1 MIELPTKWPGME
13 RLRVILATLRLLGI
27 DIPRL
32 YVSRID
38 KDGTHW
44 SEPIT
49 YDKLSRREMKE
60 RWETFRLTVDRK
72 LRAMK

>member
-1 MIELPTKWPGME
+1 VIELPTKWPGME

-27 DIPRL
+27 DIPRHA
-32 YVSRID
+32 VTMTD
-38 KDGTHW
+38 KDGMHW
-44 SEPIT
+44 AEIKP
-49 YDKLSRREMKE
+49 YDQLSRREKKE